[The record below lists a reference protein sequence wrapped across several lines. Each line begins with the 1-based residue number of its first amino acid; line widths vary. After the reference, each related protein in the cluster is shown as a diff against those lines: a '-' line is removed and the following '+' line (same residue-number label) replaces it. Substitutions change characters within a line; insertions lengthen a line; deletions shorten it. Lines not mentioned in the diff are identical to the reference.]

1 MNIVERGAPLLSFG
15 MNFILFAKRG
25 ASLLTLEITA
35 KSIYVLKEELHS
47 YRLE

>member
-25 ASLLTLEITA
+25 APLLSFEIA
-35 KSIYVLKEELHS
+35 AVKN
-47 YRLE
+47 